1 MGPCTTR
8 SDWVKL
14 EHTMCIILSLMRNL
28 SREDVGRLRLI
39 RKFTDD
45 DYEKV
50 DRLLEMKEFYESRD
64 NRVREE
70 IEKDSKD
77 LDDEEREEMQE
88 EFYLRRLDAGL
99 FTLQRVCLV
108 IAALCKE
115 DEGVKTRTMMLL
127 KRQGSEISSIFRIIE
142 EETALMADFSYLQRM
157 AAGGAVEPDAQR

>member
-1 MGPCTTR
+1 
-8 SDWVKL
+8 
-14 EHTMCIILSLMRNL
+14 MCIILSLMRNL

-50 DRLLEMKEFYESRD
+50 DRLLEMKEFYESKD